1 MNFVLVFKTYMYFFL
16 SFPLHLFPSPFSS
29 PLPSLPLF
37 PLSLL
42 PHPALLLLSPP
53 CPFPIY
59 PPLSSSPLPS
69 AYITRCEVHSVYKR
83 ATDRRYVYMIQVEW
97 SDGTLYTVRRTYG
110 DFFSFQTKVGDS
122 VLVLIFTS
130 INVLWSH

>member
-1 MNFVLVFKTYMYFFL
+1 MFELLDPGCEGVIPTSKLD
-16 SFPLHLFPSPFSS
+16 SIPLDRYREAFQ
-29 PLPSLPLF
+29 
-37 PLSLL
+37 
-42 PHPALLLLSPP
+42 
-53 CPFPIY
+53 
-59 PPLSSSPLPS
+59 
-69 AYITRCEVHSVYKR
+69 YITSVGESLDMPGME
-83 ATDRRYVYMIQVEW
+83 AGEEYVYMIQVEW

>member
-1 MNFVLVFKTYMYFFL
+1 MHSSSLPYL
-16 SFPLHLFPSPFSS
+16 PPSPSLPPCLRLLPFPPFSSS
-29 PLPSLPLF
+29 PLPVS
-37 PLSLL
+37 
-42 PHPALLLLSPP
+42 A
-53 CPFPIY
+53 PF
-59 PPLSSSPLPS
+59 PS

-122 VLVLIFTS
+122 SVSVSILTS
-130 INVLWSH
+130 INILWSH